1 MLEKLIRN
9 LNTGSSKSNQDWEDG
24 AAGIQLPPTSS
35 SSGMDDQEN
44 QDDQDDM
51 DDHERRN

>member
-9 LNTGSSKSNQDWEDG
+9 LNTGPSKSNQDWEDG

-44 QDDQDDM
+44 QDDM